1 MRTLEA
7 DLNEDVLDEYGAVQE
22 RWTAME
28 ERRALVEVK
37 QRLELTRVP
46 EGRPLNDVSGGDDLY
61 SVVRSRAPKVPSPE
75 EI

>member
-1 MRTLEA
+1 
-7 DLNEDVLDEYGAVQE
+7 
-22 RWTAME
+22 
-28 ERRALVEVK
+28 VEVK

-61 SVVRSRAPKVPSPE
+61 SVVRSKAPKVPSPE